1 MMENT
6 ATVNQPTAQ
15 VRIYLPDEKGCRA
28 FRVSAHYAHS
38 LIDRLLEAGW
48 KEAKP

>member
-1 MMENT
+1 MEDT

-15 VRIYLPDEKGCRA
+15 VRIYLPGEPGCRV

-38 LIDRLLEAGW
+38 LIDRLIEAGW
-48 KEAKP
+48 TEAKP